1 MDKVGSQ
8 VGEQVRPLVVAPHP
22 AVEGDLLE
30 PRPGLEQQEVVRMAV
45 GASVAAARASLASL
59 VVEEP
64 EGRVH
69 LPAAGQVTGAR
80 ELLVESD

>member
-1 MDKVGSQ
+1 MDKVGWQ

-22 AVEGDLLE
+22 SVAGDLLE

-64 EGRVH
+64 EDRVH